1 MQKRK
6 IILVISVMFY
16 LTMGVLAL
24 CSRGWYQAG
33 LPKVRIFYLDQ
44 RAFREDRTYHYLPA
58 LPESYYGQ
66 TLYYVQRTY
75 KNKEL
80 CYVVAEAKD
89 VVLGKEENGY
99 YAVEDGLTVYLPL
112 IVDPSGDIAEGQ
124 EVLVENEEDFLW

>member
-6 IILVISVMFY
+6 FILVISIVFY

-24 CSRGWYQAG
+24 CSRGWYQES

-44 RAFREDRTYHYLPA
+44 MAFREDRTYRYLPA
-58 LPESYYGQ
+58 LPEAYYGKP
-66 TLYYVQRTY
+66 LYYVQKKY

-99 YAVEDGLTVYLPL
+99 YAVEEGLTVYLPL

>member
-6 IILVISVMFY
+6 MILVISVLFY

-24 CSRGWYQAG
+24 CSRGWYQES
-33 LPKVRIFYLDQ
+33 LPKIRICYLEA
-44 RAFREDRTYHYLPA
+44 RSFREDGKYSYLPA
-58 LPESYYGQ
+58 LPESYYGRPI
-66 TLYYVQRTY
+66 YYVQRTY